1 MRASIPAHG
10 RGSEPPPTEGGLWRT
25 PGPRTEETLNMN
37 LSSAMRPI
45 WVLATITLLVG
56 GCQSTKGETLG
67 EKIDDASITTA
78 VKAKLAEDRPA
89 TLTQV
94 GVETILRTVHL
105 TGAVKDEFLRQRAA
119 ELAKGVK
126 GLREVMNDTTAQANP

>member
-1 MRASIPAHG
+1 
-10 RGSEPPPTEGGLWRT
+10 
-25 PGPRTEETLNMN
+25 MN
-37 LSSAMRPI
+37 RSSAMRPI

-56 GCQSTKGETLG
+56 GCQSTKGETVG

-94 GVETILRTVHL
+94 GVETTLRTVHL

-119 ELAKGVK
+119 DLARSVKGV
-126 GLREVMNDTTAQANP
+126 REVVNNIMIASP